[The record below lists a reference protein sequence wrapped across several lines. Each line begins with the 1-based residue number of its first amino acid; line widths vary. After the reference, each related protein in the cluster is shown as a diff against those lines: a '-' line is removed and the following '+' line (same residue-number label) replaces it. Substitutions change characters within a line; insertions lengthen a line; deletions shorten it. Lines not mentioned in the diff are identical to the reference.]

1 MAAKTARKEGGPI
14 GPLSSLA
21 DNLPALFLRLGF
33 LALLDA
39 WGIWLIY
46 QLIFDGA
53 GPLAAALGFVILFI
67 NIVFLRGS
75 AMPMRWIAPGLA
87 FMILLHIYPVL
98 FTVYTAFTNYG
109 DGHLIEK
116 PLAVR
121 QLESVQYLPE
131 EGQIFQW
138 TGFRTPDG
146 QYALWLRA
154 KDGTS
159 YFAKPNE
166 PFLTPDQ
173 VPGLGPLDEDGIPT
187 SIEGYVRLQKKDIF
201 RALADLQDMTFGPE
215 VGSVQVKNTREAAQ
229 FQQRYVYD
237 AAQDAMIDQK
247 TGKIYRAVEGTFTAD
262 DGEILRPG
270 FPTTVGFKN
279 FVRII
284 KSPTIRGPFLLIF
297 GWTFAY
303 AFFSVLLTFAL
314 GLFLAL
320 TLNEDELPFR
330 RTMRVL
336 LIVPYALPA
345 FISVLIW
352 RGMFNPI
359 LGVIGTVWNPGW
371 FTDPLWAKIG
381 ILIVNLWLGFPY
393 MFLITTGAL
402 QAIPRDIYEAAVV
415 DGASGFYQFW
425 RITLPLLLI
434 SVGPLLVGSFA
445 FNFNNFTIIDLYN
458 KGGPP
463 ISGTPTPAGHTDI
476 LISYTYRLAFAGG
489 RGADYG
495 LAAAIAILIFIIVAA
510 ITLFNFRYTGMLE
523 ELSENV

>member
-1 MAAKTARKEGGPI
+1 MAAKTARKKGGPF

-21 DNLPALFLRLGF
+21 DNLPALILRLVF
-33 LALLDA
+33 LTLLDA
-39 WGIWLIY
+39 WGIWMIYHLIY
-46 QLIFDGA
+46 DGA
-53 GPLAAALGFVILFI
+53 GPLAAVLAFVILFL
-67 NIVFLRGS
+67 NYVFLRGS
-75 AMPMRWIAPGLA
+75 ALPLRWIAPGLA
-87 FMILLHIYPVL
+87 FMVLLHIYPVF

-116 PLAVR
+116 PLAIH
-121 QLESVQYLPE
+121 QLESQQYLPE
-131 EGQIFQW
+131 NALVFSW
-138 TGFRTPDG
+138 TAFRTADG
-146 QYALWLRA
+146 QYALWLQG
-154 KDGTS
+154 KDGTT
-159 YFAKPNE
+159 YFAKPGE

-173 VPGLGPLDEDGIPT
+173 VPGLGPLDENGIPT
-187 SIEGYVRLQKKDIF
+187 TIEGYQRLTKKDLF
-201 RALADLQDMTFGPE
+201 KALADLQGQVFGPE
-215 VGSVQVKNTREAAQ
+215 EGGVQVKSLKEAAQ
-229 FQQRYVYD
+229 LAQRYVYD
-237 AAQDAMIDQK
+237 PEQDAMIDQE
-247 TGKIYRAVEGTFTAD
+247 TGKVYKAIDGTFTAD
-262 DGEILRPG
+262 DGEVLRPG
-270 FPTTVGFKN
+270 FPTTVGFRN
-279 FVRII
+279 FARII
-284 KSPTIRGPFLLIF
+284 ESPQLRGPFLLIF

-314 GLFLAL
+314 GLFLAIV
-320 TLNEDELPFR
+320 LNHEELPWR

-359 LGVIGTVWNPGW
+359 LGIIGTTWNPGW
-371 FTDPLWAKIG
+371 FTDALWAKIG

-402 QAIPRDIYEAAVV
+402 QAIPRDIYEAAIV
-415 DGASGFYQFW
+415 DGASGIYQFW

-463 ISGTPTPAGHTDI
+463 MSGTPTPAGHTDI

-495 LAAAIAILIFIIVAA
+495 LAAAIAILIFIVIAV

-523 ELSENV
+523 EVSENV

>member
-1 MAAKTARKEGGPI
+1 MAAKAASNERGPVR
-14 GPLSSLA
+14 PLSSLA
-21 DNLPALFLRLGF
+21 DNLPALLLRLGF
-33 LALLDA
+33 MAVLDA
-39 WGIWLIY
+39 WGLWLINH
-46 QLIFDGA
+46 LIFDGA
-53 GPLAAALGFVILFI
+53 EPLAAALAVVILFI
-67 NIVFLRGS
+67 NIVFLRGA
-75 AMPMRWIAPGLA
+75 AMPLRWIAPGLA
-87 FMILLHIYPVL
+87 FMLLLHIYPVL

-116 PLAVR
+116 PLAIR

-131 EGQIFQW
+131 EGQVFRW
-138 TGFRTPDG
+138 TGFRTPEG
-146 QYALWLRA
+146 EYALWLQA
-154 KDGTS
+154 DDGS
-159 YFAKPNE
+159 ALFAKPNE
-166 PFLTPDQ
+166 PFLKPEE
-173 VPGLGPLDEDGIPT
+173 VPGLGPLDENGIPT
-187 SIEGYVRLQKKDIF
+187 SIEGYERLQKKDIF
-201 RALADLQDMTFGPE
+201 KALADLQGMTFGPE
-215 VGSVQVKNTREAAQ
+215 VGAVQVKSTKEAAQ

-237 AAQDAMIDQK
+237 AAQDAMIDQQ
-247 TGKIYRAVEGTFTAD
+247 TGKVYKAVGGTFTAD

-270 FPTTVGFKN
+270 FPTTVGFNN
-279 FVRII
+279 FLRIA
-284 KSPTIRGPFLLIF
+284 KSPAIRGPFLLIF

-303 AFFSVLLTFAL
+303 ALFSVLLTFAL

-320 TLNEDELPFR
+320 TLNEEDLPFR

-359 LGVIGTVWNPGW
+359 LGIIGTTWNPGW
-371 FTDPLWAKIG
+371 FTDPFWAKIG

-393 MFLITTGAL
+393 MFLISTGAL

-415 DGASGFYQFW
+415 DGASGFYQFR

-458 KGGPP
+458 SGGPP
-463 ISGTPTPAGHTDI
+463 IAGTPTPAGHTDI

-495 LAAAIAILIFIIVAA
+495 LAAAIAILIFLIVAG

-523 ELSENV
+523 EISENV